1 MKKVRV
7 VTTTKKNTYDPQG
20 TTVCRALK
28 QLGINNIVDAKVGRH
43 ILLYFDQDTSQ
54 EDIQKN
60 TVEAANK
67 LLYNDIIEDYEIIHD
82 K

>member
-43 ILLYFDQDTSQ
+43 ILLYFDQNTSQ

-60 TVEAANK
+60 TVDAADK